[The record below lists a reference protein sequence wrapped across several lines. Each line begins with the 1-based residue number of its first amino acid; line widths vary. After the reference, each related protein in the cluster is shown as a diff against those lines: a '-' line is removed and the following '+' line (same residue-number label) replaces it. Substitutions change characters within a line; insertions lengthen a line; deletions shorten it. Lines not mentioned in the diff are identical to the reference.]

1 MIIMDGLKE
10 TVKEVADAL
19 AEAEKKRDLALAE
32 SRKIIRLSK
41 NVIHAIHVDA
51 DCTGSM
57 KEMEDR
63 MSSLIS
69 GLSGEMMYSGPAADA
84 MMEFAEAEILF
95 DVISDRRIRSPS
107 ELGITP
113 QSWAMGLADTV
124 GEIRRVIVRKL
135 MDGDDARAKVLFAAM
150 EDIAEELLMFDVP
163 DAVVPLRRKQDVTRG
178 IVEKTRSDMLNASFR
193 S

>member
-1 MIIMDGLKE
+1 MEGLKE
-10 TVKEVADAL
+10 TVREVTDAF

-51 DCTGSM
+51 DYTESM
-57 KEMEDR
+57 KEMEGR
-63 MSSLIS
+63 MSSLVS
-69 GLSGEMMYSGPAADA
+69 GLSGDMLLSGPAADA
-84 MMEFAEAEILF
+84 MMEFAEAELLS
-95 DVISDRRIRSPS
+95 DVVSGRRLRSPS

-135 MDGDDARAKVLFAAM
+135 MDDDDARAKVLFEAM

-163 DAVVPLRRKQDVTRG
+163 DAVVPLRRKQDVARG
-178 IVEKTRSDMLNASFR
+178 IVEKTRSDMLYASFR
-193 S
+193 Q